1 MRPIKLVMSAFGSY
15 GGVEIIEFNKMQ
27 NGLFLIAGDTGS
39 GKSTIFDA
47 VMFALYDTMS
57 GKERKSIMMR
67 SEYASEDRE
76 TFVEFTFSYGEDGD
90 IYTVKRYPAYERRS
104 KRRNKDGK
112 YNTIRQQGKVELI
125 MPDGV
130 QFNGKIA
137 QVNEKIEEITGLTA
151 EQFNKIALIAQ
162 GEFQELVM
170 DKTGR
175 RKEIFRQIF
184 STQVYGDIEDAI
196 FRKYKSEAARMKD
209 NSIKLGE
216 LFNTADIQE
225 DSPYKENWKEAFEK
239 KDTEPEELVRVLQ
252 DELLRLEEIYNS
264 KCSLYKEKER
274 EYSDLSNRITRGKE
288 KNKLI
293 DRLEVLKAEKEKLDS
308 LKEEM
313 DNKETLLELAK
324 KAAEVLFTEKN
335 YINRKKDYDNALA
348 KLEKFRLKE
357 DNLKKQYEETDR
369 NYKQADKEYSNLMP
383 EYIAKRDRFKQAV
396 LKYQIVEDKEKEF
409 QECNASL
416 KKAVSNMAKET
427 KKLEKIRED
436 IVAFENVVKS
446 YENLSLSME
455 QVKSEQK
462 QCEEEWLLLDKFKN
476 RLKVCEDKNKSLEAV
491 EKELLL
497 SVEAW
502 EKSRRKHEDYNRM
515 YIACQ
520 SAFLAERL
528 VSGKPCPVCGSESHP
543 HMAQMPEDA
552 VTADMVKRALTK
564 EKKCE
569 EYKDTIQKK
578 VESMQSAL
586 AAEKAVLD
594 EYAAQLFDTTYALA
608 SASNLIEEKEI
619 LLYAKKNNIL
629 EKINELEIK
638 EADRDTKQKE
648 LEKLTK
654 KQSKIT
660 SGIESMEQEMRRLEL
675 KAEGLK
681 KEAETL
687 RSSLEYDTKEE
698 AEKNFKECETK
709 LSMLEKSHKDADAA
723 LKNVQKRLTSA
734 QGELK
739 EAERQTEEYLYS
751 LEELLKIFENTLKE
765 NGFKS
770 ASEYKNA
777 IIDAKTIKAMEDEIK
792 AYKENCI
799 KAYTGIQ
806 TILEQLD
813 NTSRTELDGLE
824 RQLDSINTLMS
835 GIKIEIDRYNF
846 CIQSNNKTVERVNT
860 LMQERAS
867 ITERLKVIRSL
878 NEAANGK
885 VHFQTYIQRQYF
897 KQIIQAANTRLA
909 GMVSGKFLLKCRD
922 IGTGGQGETGLE
934 LDVYNPLTGKS
945 RDAHTLSGGETF
957 MASLSMALGMADIV
971 QNTVGKTKLNTMFI
985 DEGFGSLSDDVRN
998 NAVSVLL
1005 ELAGNNRIVGV
1016 ISHVSEL
1023 KEQIPNKLVVTK
1035 GNNGSSVK
1043 WEE

>member
-1 MRPIKLVMSAFGSY
+1 MKFFHLSDLHFGKQLHGYDLYLEQRNFMSQLCNYLKL
-15 GGVEIIEFNKMQ
+15 EKP
-27 NGLFLIAGDTGS
+27 
-39 GKSTIFDA
+39 DA
-47 VMFALYDTMS
+47 VLIS
-57 GKERKSIMMR
+57 
-67 SEYASEDRE
+67 
-76 TFVEFTFSYGEDGD
+76 GD
-90 IYTVKRYPAYERRS
+90 IYDKSVPAS
-104 KRRNKDGK
+104 SA
-112 YNTIRQQGKVELI
+112 VSL
-125 MPDGV
+125 
-130 QFNGKIA
+130 
-137 QVNEKIEEITGLTA
+137 L
-151 EQFNKIALIAQ
+151 
-162 GEFQELVM
+162 
-170 DKTGR
+170 
-175 RKEIFRQIF
+175 
-184 STQVYGDIEDAI
+184 
-196 FRKYKSEAARMKD
+196 
-209 NSIKLGE
+209 
-216 LFNTADIQE
+216 
-225 DSPYKENWKEAFEK
+225 
-239 KDTEPEELVRVLQ
+239 
-252 DELLRLEEIYNS
+252 DELLVALEDVTVLIIAGNHDSAERLKY
-264 KCSLYKEKER
+264 
-274 EYSDLSNRITRGKE
+274 GK
-288 KNKLI
+288 
-293 DRLEVLKAEKEKLDS
+293 S
-308 LKEEM
+308 
-313 DNKETLLELAK
+313 
-324 KAAEVLFTEKN
+324 F
-335 YINRKKDYDNALA
+335 
-348 KLEKFRLKE
+348 LEKHDIHISVMPPQKE
-357 DNLKKQYEETDR
+357 DD
-369 NYKQADKEYSNLMP
+369 
-383 EYIAKRDRFKQAV
+383 
-396 LKYQIVEDKEKEF
+396 
-409 QECNASL
+409 
-416 KKAVSNMAKET
+416 
-427 KKLEKIRED
+427 KLEKIVLKDEYGKVSFYMLPFLKPSMVRHFMPVEASQGEQAVIAKLLANED
-436 IVAFENVVKS
+436 IDYSGRNVILTHQFYVNGTVMPIMCGSELRPVSAGGTDAVDISILNGFDYAALGHIHSTQYVKEERFR
-446 YENLSLSME
+446 YCGTPLKYSM
-455 QVKSEQK
+455 
-462 QCEEEWLLLDKFKN
+462 
-476 RLKVCEDKNKSLEAV
+476 NKSLEAV

-578 VESMQSAL
+578 AESLQSAL

-619 LLYAKKNNIL
+619 LLSAKKNNIL

-638 EADRDTKQKE
+638 DADRDTRQKE

-654 KQSKIT
+654 KQNKIT
-660 SGIESMEQEMRRLEL
+660 SSIEKMEQEMRGLEL

-687 RSSLEYDTKEE
+687 RASLEYDTKEE
-698 AEKNFKECETK
+698 AEKNLKECETK

-723 LKNVQKRLTSA
+723 LKNVQKNLTSA

-765 NGFKS
+765 NGFES
-770 ASEYKNA
+770 ASGYRNA
-777 IIDAKTIKAMEDEIK
+777 IIDAKTTKVMEDEIK

-799 KAYTGIQ
+799 KAHTGIQ

-813 NTSRTELDGLE
+813 NTNKTELDGLE
-824 RQLDSINTLMS
+824 RQLDGINTLMS

-860 LMQERAS
+860 LMQERGS
-867 ITERLKVIRSL
+867 ITERLKVVKSL

-1005 ELAGNNRIVGV
+1005 ELAGNNRLVGV

-1023 KEQIPNKLVVTK
+1023 KEQIPNKLIVTK

>member
-76 TFVEFTFSYGEDGD
+76 TFVEFTFSYGEGSDV
-90 IYTVKRYPAYERRS
+90 YTVKRYPAYERRS

-112 YNTIRQQGKVELI
+112 YNIIRQQGKVELT

-130 QFNGKIA
+130 QFNGKII
-137 QVNEKIEEITGLTA
+137 QINEKIEEIVGLTA

-196 FRKYKSEAARMKD
+196 FKKYKLEVAKLKD

-216 LFNTADIQE
+216 LFNTTDILE
-225 DSPYKENWKEAFEK
+225 DSPYRQNWKEAFEK
-239 KDTEPEELVRVLQ
+239 KDTEPEGLVSVLQAELV
-252 DELLRLEEIYNS
+252 RLEEIYNS
-264 KCSLYKEKER
+264 KCDVYKEKER
-274 EYSDLSNRITRGKE
+274 EYNDLNKLITRGRE

-293 DRLEVLKAEKEKLDS
+293 DKLEVLKAKKEKLDR
-308 LKEEM
+308 LKEEI
-313 DNKETLLELAK
+313 DNKETLLELAG
-324 KAAEVLFTEKN
+324 KAAQVSFAEKN
-335 YINRKKDYDNALA
+335 YINRKKDYDSALA
-348 KLEKFRLKE
+348 KLEKLKLDE
-357 DNLKKQYEETDR
+357 NNLKKQYDEADRDYKQTDR
-369 NYKQADKEYSNLMP
+369 EYSSLMP
-383 EYIAKRDRFKQAV
+383 EYITKRDRFKQAI
-396 LKYQIVEDKEKEF
+396 LKYQVVEEKE
-409 QECNASL
+409 EELKEYDANL
-416 KKAVSNMAKET
+416 KKTVSNMTKET

-436 IVAFENVVKS
+436 IAVSENILKS
-446 YENLSLSME
+446 YENLNLSME
-455 QVKSEQK
+455 WVKSEQK
-462 QCEEEWLLLDKFKN
+462 QYEEEYLLLDKFKN
-476 RLKVCEDKNKSLEAV
+476 RLQVCKDKNKFLEAV

-497 SVEAW
+497 SVETW

-528 VSGKPCPVCGSESHP
+528 VLEEPCPVCGSTSHP
-543 HMAQMPEDA
+543 YPAQMPKDA

-569 EYKDTIQKK
+569 EHKDTIQKE
-578 VESMQSAL
+578 VENLQSAL
-586 AAEKAVLD
+586 AADKAVLD
-594 EYAAQLFDTTYALA
+594 EYAAQLFDNKYTLA
-608 SASNLIEEKEI
+608 SVNSLIEEKETS
-619 LLYAKKNNIL
+619 LSAKKNNVL
-629 EKINELEIK
+629 EKIKELETK
-638 EADRDTKQKE
+638 VSDRELKQKE

-654 KQSKIT
+654 RQNKIV
-660 SGIESMEQEMRRLEL
+660 SGIESIEQEMHKLEIRT
-675 KAEGLK
+675 EGLK
-681 KEAETL
+681 KEIETL
-687 RSSLEYDTKEE
+687 KTSLGYDTKEE
-698 AEKNFKECETK
+698 QEKNLKECETQ
-709 LSMLEKSHKDADAA
+709 LNILEKSHKDADAA
-723 LKNVQKRLTSA
+723 FKKVQKKLTSV
-734 QGELK
+734 QGALK
-739 EAERQTEEYLYS
+739 EAEKQTEEYLCS
-751 LEELLKIFENTLKE
+751 LEELLKVFENTFKE

-770 ASEYKNA
+770 VSDYKNA
-777 IIDAKTIKAMEDEIK
+777 IIDTKIMKAMEDEIK

-799 KAYTGIQ
+799 KAHTGIQ

-813 NTSRTELDGLE
+813 NTSKIELAELE
-824 RQLDSINTLMS
+824 RELGDINTNMS
-835 GIKIEIDRYNF
+835 DIKSEIDRYNF
-846 CIQSNNKTVERVNT
+846 CIQSNNKTVERVNI
-860 LMQERAS
+860 LMQERTYIA
-867 ITERLKVIRSL
+867 ERLKVVKSL
-878 NEAANGK
+878 NEVANGK

-897 KQIIQAANTRLA
+897 KQIIQAANTRLI
-909 GMVSGKFLLKCRD
+909 GMASGKFLLKCRD
-922 IGTGGQGETGLE
+922 IGTGGQGEMGLE

-971 QNTVGKTKLNTMFI
+971 QNAVGKTKLNTMFI

-998 NAVSVLL
+998 NAVKVLL
-1005 ELAGNNRIVGV
+1005 ELAGNNRLVGV